1 MSFKSVWGFDP
12 EEAIRAQRVFREQI
26 GIQDSAYSS
35 VEEQAAHIPPDADL
49 QIAELFRLFRS

>member
-26 GIQDSAYSS
+26 GTQDSAYSS
-35 VEEQAAHIPPDADL
+35 VEEQAAQIPPDVDS
-49 QIAELFRLFRS
+49 QIAELFGMFGS

>member
-26 GIQDSAYSS
+26 GTQDSAYSS
-35 VEEQAAHIPPDADL
+35 VEEQAARIPPDVYS
-49 QIAELFRLFRS
+49 QIAELFGMLRS